1 MSLVSSPPP
10 DRTEYFVGYIM
21 KMPGGDF
28 LSVHWMQRSDNTCF
42 GIYDMV
48 KDFSQATA
56 MPKHA
61 IPNVLQDMKLNGMAE
76 PVALL
81 EMSIVKTFTLKEVP
95 LNDPQDP
102 PLLRCPE
109 A

>member
-1 MSLVSSPPP
+1 MSLTSSPPP
-10 DRTEYFVGYIM
+10 DRTESFIGYIM
-21 KMPGGDF
+21 KMPGGKF
-28 LSVHWMQRSDNTCF
+28 LNVHWMQRSDETCF

-48 KDFSQATA
+48 EDFSQATA

-61 IPNVLQDMKLNGMAE
+61 IPTVLQDMKDSGLAE

-81 EMSIVKTFTLKEVP
+81 EMTVIKTFTLKEVP
-95 LNDPQDP
+95 FNGQQDQALPQISQ
-102 PLLRCPE
+102 